1 MGPLKLRL
9 AVYRH
14 VVETGRTP
22 SRQEL
27 TDMVGDID
35 TVDRLLRE
43 LHDRHMLVLD
53 DRDERRGEMF
63 ADAELVGIPFRITL
77 GPKGLANGMA
87 EFTPRETRQSADVAV
102 GEVGRYTI
110 ELVHEGRRLGR

>member
-35 TVDRLLRE
+35 T
-43 LHDRHMLVLD
+43 
-53 DRDERRGEMF
+53 
-63 ADAELVGIPFRITL
+63 AKA
-77 GPKGLANGMA
+77 KAAGMA
-87 EFTPRETRQSADVAV
+87 SQAA
-102 GEVGRYTI
+102 
-110 ELVHEGRRLGR
+110 